1 MSYQYEVKQT
11 PAVDGSK
18 VLPFDKLNAEIFY
31 PTRRENTKT
40 TEMVN
45 LMASEVAETI
55 LNELH
60 DPRKATS
67 NYLTSVEGKFSWGQ
81 TTDKEHYASL
91 GKMATN
97 DPAESPFASLT
108 HQLQSFGRLLGIHA
122 SAVGHACM
130 NKDFTR
136 NIEDSSR
143 DGAYHQLSNE
153 MRQSL
158 LQFALNVA
166 PTVRKSE
173 RISLDKQRDSKRTR
187 QEELR
192 KKKMIAV
199 QLEYANALTYI
210 DMFHSQAC
218 WKSKTDAKTA
228 FKKLNSRAAKLEA
241 VKDQIRIRVI
251 GFGWKDLHHPWS
263 KNGVDYT
270 PDQLLSHLIDRII
283 PQQNKRGVP
292 EVPPMSLP
300 SRKITKQLG
309 TKTSDVD
316 ELDKRYEQEKESLIS
331 EAVKMRDDLEGQG
344 ISDRYERM
352 QPPRPEV
359 DANLVGLDIEQ
370 LWTFVEED
378 ETEVLQ
384 WCQGTVVATK
394 TRDRVHIK
402 WREDCLRD
410 GDMPITEEV
419 LKKSKYNKHV
429 EGGWRMSV

>member
-1 MSYQYEVKQT
+1 
-11 PAVDGSK
+11 
-18 VLPFDKLNAEIFY
+18 
-31 PTRRENTKT
+31 
-40 TEMVN
+40 
-45 LMASEVAETI
+45 MASEVAETI

-81 TTDKEHYASL
+81 TTDKEHHAFL

-97 DPAESPFASLT
+97 DPAESPFALLT

-122 SAVGHACM
+122 SAVGHARM
-130 NKDFTR
+130 NKDFTCK
-136 NIEDSSR
+136 IEDCSH

-166 PTVRKSE
+166 PAVRKSE
-173 RISLDKQRDSKRTR
+173 KISLDKQRDSKRTR
-187 QEELR
+187 QDKLRR
-192 KKKMIAV
+192 KKMLAV
-199 QLEYANALTYI
+199 QLEYANALTYM

-218 WKSKTDAKTA
+218 WKSKKDAKAA
-228 FKKLNSRAAKLEA
+228 FKKLNSHAAKLEA

-292 EVPPMSLP
+292 EVPPMTLP

-309 TKTSDVD
+309 TKTSDID
-316 ELDKRYEQEKESLIS
+316 ELDRRYEQEKEGLIS
-331 EAVKMRDDLEGQG
+331 EAIKMRDDLEGQG

-378 ETEVLQ
+378 GTEVLQ
-384 WCQGTVVATK
+384 WCQGTVVAIK
-394 TRDRVHIK
+394 TRDRIHIK